1 VLGGGVSIKGFIKTS
16 FLDWP
21 GKVCSVVFL
30 GGCGFRCLACHNPQ
44 LVLNPGSIPD
54 FPLEE
59 ILRYLDQRRG
69 WIDGV
74 TVTGGEPTSD
84 RQLHA
89 LLRTFR
95 SLDLKIKLDT
105 NGSRPDV
112 LEELM
117 RNDLI
122 DAVFMDVK
130 APLTSEEY
138 SRVAGVPVNVGVI
151 RRSIDILK
159 RSFVEVRFRTT
170 VVPGLVEEAELAL
183 IAKALGDVEHF
194 AIQAF
199 RNVETLD
206 HSLTQIEEFNPSR
219 VDAMRRQFE
228 IPSPETART
237 RHYSLSRTAA

>member
-1 VLGGGVSIKGFIKTS
+1 MSIKGFIKTS

-21 GKVCSVVFL
+21 GQVCSVVFL
-30 GGCGFRCLACHNPQ
+30 GGCGFRCRACHNPN
-44 LVLNPGSIPD
+44 LVLKPGSIPD

-59 ILRYLDQRRG
+59 ILRHLDLRRG

-84 RQLHA
+84 KQLPD

-95 SLDLKIKLDT
+95 SRGLKIKLDT

-112 LEELM
+112 IQELL
-117 RNDLI
+117 RNDLV

-159 RSFVEVRFRTT
+159 GSFVEVRFRTT
-170 VVPGLVEEAELAL
+170 VVPGLVEEAELAR
-183 IAKALGDVEHF
+183 IATALGDVEHF

-206 HSLTQIEEFNPSR
+206 HSLTEIEEFNPSR
-219 VDAMRRQFE
+219 VDDMRRQFQ
-228 IPSPETART
+228 IPSPATDHAPQ
-237 RHYSLSRTAA
+237 YSFSRTAA

>member
-1 VLGGGVSIKGFIKTS
+1 MSIKGFIKTS

-30 GGCGFRCLACHNPQ
+30 GGCGFRCRACHNPK
-44 LVLNPGSIPD
+44 LVLDPGSIPD
-54 FPLEE
+54 FPQEE
-59 ILRYLDQRRG
+59 ILQYLDLRKE

-84 RQLHA
+84 RHLPD

-112 LEELM
+112 IEALL
-117 RNDLI
+117 RNDLV

-138 SRVAGVPVNVGVI
+138 SKVAGVAVNAGVI
-151 RRSIDILK
+151 RRSIDILT

-206 HSLTQIEEFNPSR
+206 RSLTEIEEFDPAR
-219 VDAMRRQFE
+219 VDDMRRQFE
-228 IPSPETART
+228 IPSPAADGAPQ
-237 RHYSLSRTAA
+237 YSFSRTAA